1 MWASVTPEEL
11 LKVCNKDNGI
21 YEVLSQFPQK
31 VYFDIDCKTPT
42 TAFYIKIIDKIN
54 ELFPK
59 NNMAVSGS
67 VTDEKTSYHI
77 ILNSYLIKNIA
88 DRDYIKSIVKYLNEE
103 FDESF
108 DWKVYIIKIVI

>member
-1 MWASVTPEEL
+1 MWASATPEEL

-21 YEVLSQFPQK
+21 YEVLSHFPQK
-31 VYFDIDCKTPT
+31 VYFDIDCKIKT
-42 TAFYIKIIDKIN
+42 TDFYIKIINKIN

-77 ILNSYLIKNIA
+77 ILNSYLIKI
-88 DRDYIKSIVKYLNEE
+88 
-103 FDESF
+103 
-108 DWKVYIIKIVI
+108 